1 MAKAVFHKG
10 ERVYVKPVGT
20 WAKVETVLPHWVKG
34 VEEPLKVHYDVG
46 LGREF
51 QAHEL
56 MREQKQGGS
65 LSFLETEQWRILR
78 ARNRW
83 TLDNNETSHPHPG
96 TFPVIV
102 TDAQD
107 WGGWRVPAAEYERDP
122 ERIEHQARIIANGVR
137 LARLATELAAAA
149 ADLGS
154 EVPERVQALA
164 KDANTILDTIYGQQ
178 RAPAK
183 EREDDISPQLR

>member
-122 ERIEHQARIIANGVR
+122 ERIEHQARIIASGVR

-154 EVPERVQALA
+154 EVPERIQALA

>member
-56 MREQKQGGS
+56 MREQKQRAA
-65 LSFLETEQWRILR
+65 LSFLETEQWRIIR

-83 TLDNNETSHPHPG
+83 ALETSDTTHPNPG
-96 TFPVIV
+96 TFPVVV

-107 WGGWRVPAAEYERDP
+107 WGGWRVPVAEYERDP
-122 ERIEHQARIIANGVR
+122 ERIEHQARIIANALR
-137 LARLATELAAAA
+137 LSRLATELAAAA
-149 ADLGS
+149 AELGAAA
-154 EVPERVQALA
+154 PEPVQVLA
-164 KDANTILDTIYGQQ
+164 KDANAILQAIYGEQ
-178 RAPAK
+178 RSSARA
-183 EREDDISPQLR
+183 EEDDISPPLR

>member
-137 LARLATELAAAA
+137 LARLATELAAAV
-149 ADLGS
+149 ADHGS